1 MGILHDRME
10 ADLKIV
16 GYRPSTRKV
25 YLIYARKFAEH
36 FQRSPATMGA
46 DQVRDFLLHL
56 IEHRHASQQTV
67 RQVRS
72 ALRFLYAVTL
82 NRAVEVDWLPPARR
96 TKRLPVVL
104 GGTEVT
110 ALFAAVR
117 NVRYRAILMTM
128 YAGGLR
134 ISEACR
140 LLPDEIDSKRMVIHV
155 RRGKGGVD
163 RYTVLSKYLL
173 QCLRDYWRHH
183 RPRIN
188 GYLFPG
194 GTARGHAC
202 PDTVRNV
209 FAKAVVDAGI
219 RKNVTP
225 HVLRHC
231 FATHLLECGTD
242 VTVVQTLL
250 GHRSLQATRTYT
262 HISVKHIARTAS
274 PLDVLGTPGTGIIG

>member
-10 ADLKIV
+10 ADLKIA
-16 GYRPSTRKV
+16 GYSPSTRKV

-46 DQVRDFLLHL
+46 GEIRDFLLHL
-56 IEHRHASQQTV
+56 IEHRHASRETV

-82 NRAVEVDWLPPARR
+82 NRAVEVDWLPPGRR
-96 TKRLPVVL
+96 AKRLPVVL
-104 GGTEVT
+104 GGTEVA
-110 ALFAAVR
+110 ALFAAIRSVK
-117 NVRYRAILMTM
+117 YRAILMTM

-140 LLPDEIDSKRMVIHV
+140 LLPNEIDSKRMVIHV

-163 RYTVLSKYLL
+163 RYTVLSKHLL
-173 QCLRDYWRHH
+173 QCLRDYWRYH
-183 RPRIN
+183 RPQMN

-194 GTARGHAC
+194 GTVLGHAC
-202 PDTVRNV
+202 PQTVRNV
-209 FAKAVVDAGI
+209 FANAVADADI
-219 RKNVTP
+219 KKKITP

-242 VTVVQTLL
+242 VTVVQALL
-250 GHRSLQATRTYT
+250 GHRSLQTTQTYT
-262 HISVKHIARTAS
+262 HISTEHIARTAS
-274 PLDVLGTPGTGIIG
+274 PLDALGIPGTGIIG